1 MPILVCTRPN
11 TLAFLLAALPVL
23 AFSACTKRQP
33 VVPAKELAVVARV
46 NGTPITEFEV
56 EQVAKRSLGA
66 LAVESVQRAA
76 RDRLLESAI
85 QSRAI
90 ALAAE
95 RELTADER
103 FSLDKEAAIYRE
115 QLLVRHYIDRH
126 HPPEPVT
133 AQMVAE
139 YYQSHPQRF
148 GGGVENQYELVGASR
163 TPSPD
168 ERGKFVTKLRD
179 PGARADWKA
188 WAKDISAGGLPAVYS
203 TGLVSDSV
211 LHPKLRELLAGL
223 ESNKPS
229 AVVFVDGRPY
239 VARVTGKQTKTP
251 RPLEEVR
258 ASIVRTLTPVQL
270 TAAVE
275 KTAAEVMKITKVEMM
290 NAKAG
295 ANQPS
300 ASPTPVSSG
309 SKK

>member
-1 MPILVCTRPN
+1 MRIPLYKRP
-11 TLAFLLAALPVL
+11 TTIALMLLSALAFT
-23 AFSACTKRQP
+23 ACSKSKP
-33 VVPAKELAVVARV
+33 GVPAKELVVVARV

-56 EQVAKRSLGA
+56 EQAAKRSLGA

-76 RDRLLESAI
+76 RDKLLESAI

-90 ALAAE
+90 ALAAD

-126 HPPEPVT
+126 HPAEPVT
-133 AQMVAE
+133 AQMVSE
-139 YYQSHPQRF
+139 YYQAHPERF
-148 GGGVENQYELVGASR
+148 GGGTENQYELVGASR

-168 ERGKFVTKLRD
+168 ERSKFVTKLRD
-179 PGARADWKA
+179 PGSRTDWKA
-188 WAKDISAGGLPAVYS
+188 WAKDIADRGLPAVYS
-203 TGLVSDSV
+203 TGLMGDSV
-211 LHPKLRELLAGL
+211 LHPKLRELLSGL
-223 ESNKPS
+223 EPNKPS

-239 VARVTGKQTKTP
+239 VARVTGKQAKTP

-270 TAAVE
+270 SAAVE
-275 KTAAEVMKITKVEMM
+275 TTAAEVMKTTKVEII
-290 NAKAG
+290 NGAG
-295 ANQPS
+295 GASPPA
-300 ASPTPVSSG
+300 ASPTPVPPG